1 MRIFAQLSILAVC
14 FPAFGQVNIT
24 NVPPATAIQPSDY
37 VLGTSNNVAVRIPVS
52 LIQAGLSFAPQLGAL
67 NTTNWAQFA
76 TNVLGTFALPA
87 DVNSST
93 NLSEARLTTKI
104 TAATNDLH
112 TTVEADILNAT
123 NGLNTALGAVDA
135 TKAGTNDL
143 RALRETNT
151 ANVFGGTFF
160 GDASQVFLGA
170 NTNVSI
176 SNITSV
182 IKVTNQFWN
191 AYNVVFSNSVLD
203 VAGEPQPVL
212 WPFGGEYVGLHITNS
227 PTIAATHE
235 QACIGFPLSTQFPT
249 PGTAKNIFV
258 RDSIFWADGLE
269 SDAASFKTSLTTG
282 ASTNNYY
289 FWNDLF
295 HAQKYGFNQVG
306 YGNYNF
312 YNCLFDAAVGFLP
325 DQGPNTNRLQ
335 GCLFNV
341 VQGTLDVG
349 AGSAGSGAAGL
360 LIQLR
365 SRTTVV
371 GGQMNIITTNAAGDS
386 TGIAWSAEG
395 DYYAIIKNM
404 HFHLAGPGTNCISD
418 FAWAGSAGA
427 ANCLLVLDD
436 VTYDGA
442 NSAGGGWLVNNSVS
456 PSPTII
462 VMGGNLSPTNFTDPS
477 SVTFLTPF
485 QAGTN
490 IWTGSNFWSAATN
503 KFSGAVIANR
513 FIGDGSALT
522 GVPGGSAP
530 TAGTNISVSGSAVSL
545 QRDLTNLNS
554 IVSAKGYFAGIQS
567 TGTGPTTLYGSVGLT
582 NYEDISTLGVLF
594 SNVFGILIN
603 NKGMYFSNNSA
614 AVALTYD
621 ATAGTLT
628 TVGGFGGPGS
638 GLTSL
643 PANQLS
649 SGTVPAARLGN
660 WNLTSV
666 ATAATL
672 TAGADN
678 LTYTGPS
685 TSQTLVGR
693 TSTDTLQNKAFDAT
707 DTGYQDTN
715 LVLSIQQDFTATSQ
729 QTNFT
734 IPLLPGAGGKTIT
747 IYGRNTN
754 FFLSFTG
761 TNNAGWSRT
770 VIFNCES
777 NTPVSS
783 IKFQQTVLTN
793 ANFLPFITN
802 GWWGIANFYNPDA
815 QGTNLMVSWTG
826 LYHH

>member
-1 MRIFAQLSILAVC
+1 MKNLLTSLLLLSS
-14 FPAFGQVNIT
+14 
-24 NVPPATAIQPSDY
+24 TA
-37 VLGTSNNVAVRIPVS
+37 AW
-52 LIQAGLSFAPQLGAL
+52 GASYPGGGGGSGGS
-67 NTTNWAQFA
+67 A
-76 TNVLGTFALPA
+76 TNLTPWSSDINGAGFNLTTVAKVTA
-87 DVNSST
+87 DEVVA
-93 NLSEARLTTKI
+93 NLS
-104 TAATNDLH
+104 H
-112 TTVEADILNAT
+112 
-123 NGLNTALGAVDA
+123 
-135 TKAGTNDL
+135 
-143 RALRETNT
+143 
-151 ANVFGGTFF
+151 
-160 GDASQVFLGA
+160 SFLGA

-176 SNITSV
+176 TNVTSV
-182 IKVTNQFWN
+182 IKATNQFWN

-212 WPFGGEYVGLHITNS
+212 WPFGGEYIGLHITNS

-235 QACIGFPLSTQFPT
+235 QACIGFPQSTQFPI
-249 PGTAKNIFV
+249 PGTAKNIIV

-418 FAWAGSAGA
+418 FTWAGSAGA

-442 NSAGGGWLVNNSVS
+442 NSASGGWLVNNSVS

-490 IWTGSNFWSAATN
+490 I
-503 KFSGAVIANR
+503 
-513 FIGDGSALT
+513 
-522 GVPGGSAP
+522 
-530 TAGTNISVSGSAVSL
+530 SVSGSVVSL
-545 QRDLTNLNS
+545 QQALTNLTS
-554 IVSAKGYFAGIQS
+554 ITLASGAAGLN
-567 TGTGPTTLYGSVGLT
+567 G
-582 NYEDISTLGVLF
+582 N
-594 SNVFGILIN
+594 
-603 NKGMYFSNNSA
+603 
-614 AVALTYD
+614 
-621 ATAGTLT
+621 
-628 TVGGFGGPGS
+628 GGPGTNF
-638 GLTSL
+638 GLLQANSITATNGTDYIGL
-643 PANQLS
+643 LNFPADLGGAFIDLS
-649 SGTVPAARLGN
+649 V
-660 WNLTSV
+660 
-666 ATAATL
+666 TAATANTVKIGYTNRL
-672 TAGADN
+672 DGNDVTR
-678 LTYTGPS
+678 TY
-685 TSQTLVGR
+685 
-693 TSTDTLQNKAFDAT
+693 
-707 DTGYQDTN
+707 
-715 LVLSIQQDFTATSQ
+715 ATSD
-729 QTNFT
+729 
-734 IPLLPGAGGKTIT
+734 GAGGISIPSFDVPAGIASLRSNTVALFAIT
-747 IYGRNTN
+747 LGASPYTWVNTN
-754 FFLSFTG
+754 SCNGFVLVAGGTVSAVTLNGTALPTAFLAGSDTLPMQKGESVVFTY
-761 TNNAGWSRT
+761 T
-770 VIFNCES
+770 VA
-777 NTPVSS
+777 P
-783 IKFQQTVLTN
+783 TVL
-793 ANFLPFITN
+793 FKPF
-802 GWWGIANFYNPDA
+802 
-815 QGTNLMVSWTG
+815 
-826 LYHH
+826 